1 MTLKV
6 YKTLIIII
14 PPLWPFRLPPLG
26 VVELGRG
33 IFDTATDHDLSWQA
47 EPLKHMQDKHYK
59 LLYIF
64 NTKRAVHNGS
74 SAPRSVS
81 DQYL

>member
-6 YKTLIIII
+6 HKTLISFI
-14 PPLWPFRLPPLG
+14 PPLWPFHLPLLG

-33 IFDTATDHDLSWQA
+33 IFDTATNHDLSWQA
-47 EPLKHMQDKHYK
+47 EPLKYMQDKHYK

-74 SAPRSVS
+74 SALRSVS
-81 DQYL
+81 VQTR